1 MILLEKKIGFTRD
14 SVVWIDKANN
24 RFYRRVVAGL
34 QWPGSRPGFA
44 VIVGDEENEDPLLHE
59 NHLHVLNEI
68 DGSQI
73 IGRDALGFMR
83 RVSEL
88 HGLYG
93 IENIYGNPNVKS
105 MREMLHH
112 FNETLPDK
120 ERNGLY
126 IEKAPLID
134 DPRCFDFCVQIV
146 RKRLVEGRKTLHL
159 GKESSLP
166 GVLAA
171 AGEVMG
177 AKAEDYPAIAALGYA
192 VGALDVWKPFKQR
205 PDDMQ
210 QSQYDVFTLYAR

>member
-14 SVVWIDKANN
+14 SVVWIDKENN
-24 RFYRRVVAGL
+24 RCYRRVVAGM
-34 QWPGSRPGFA
+34 QWPGARPGFA
-44 VIVGDEENEDPLLHE
+44 VIVGEEENEDPLLHE
-59 NHLHVLNEI
+59 NHIHVLNEI

-73 IGRDALGFMR
+73 IGRDSLGFMR

-112 FNETLPDK
+112 FNETLPNK
-120 ERNGLY
+120 GRNGLY
-126 IEKAPLID
+126 VEKAPLID

-146 RKRLVEGRKTLHL
+146 RKRLVESRKTLHL

-166 GVLAA
+166 GILAA

-192 VGALDVWKPFKQR
+192 VGALDSWKPFKKR

-210 QSQYDVFTLYAR
+210 QGQYDVFTLYAR